1 MTAASIAAPRGPGV
15 APGAA
20 RGSAPHGHPH
30 HHHGQQSSHHGL
42 LTRRRAA
49 GAATAVTAAGGAAA
63 TTHGMRPGDVVISDP
78 GRALRWA
85 RFAYYGV
92 FAPLLLYGIYVQLI
106 VLKGPGRTP
115 IPASVLF
122 GRDSVFLT
130 FHGNFHCTWYA
141 VLCFLHAL
149 VMLRAKKGS
158 ATALRPNLR
167 RSAAVRGIE
176 RLVHYYT
183 GPLFALGSFVGLA
196 YYLLLHFHPLTRLR
210 ARLVPDYDEK
220 MALLHLAPMLF
231 VLGDVVLKDEE
242 LVRKYCMSSR
252 RGSRF
257 IVVYG
262 AGYFMWSVFCVWKNG
277 GNWPYPFQ
285 PKFTAVQHI
294 MFVSTVLLC
303 ATYLTMA
310 GHKIM
315 ARLDRNRRRRLAN
328 KGSRLPPSN
337 GHTARRRAISV
348 ESIRSIA

>member
-1 MTAASIAAPRGPGV
+1 MTAAGISTARGFGATPG
-15 APGAA
+15 GA
-20 RGSAPHGHPH
+20 RGSAMHSRLN
-30 HHHGQQSSHHGL
+30 HHGQHGSSQNGL
-42 LTRRRAA
+42 GTRRRAA
-49 GAATAVTAAGGAAA
+49 AA
-63 TTHGMRPGDVVISDP
+63 TTSAGGSGLGAVAPHGARVGDVVISDP

-149 VMLRAKKGS
+149 VMLRARKGS

-176 RLVHYYT
+176 RLIHYYT

-328 KGSRLPPSN
+328 RGSRLSPSS
-337 GHTARRRAISV
+337 GHTVRRRAISA
-348 ESIRSIA
+348 ESVRSSA